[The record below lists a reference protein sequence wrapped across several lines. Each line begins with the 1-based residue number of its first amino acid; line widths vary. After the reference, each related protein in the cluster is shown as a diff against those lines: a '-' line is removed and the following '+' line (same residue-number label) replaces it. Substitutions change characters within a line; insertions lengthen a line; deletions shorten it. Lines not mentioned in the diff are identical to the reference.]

1 MIIKKSYVIFLIL
14 TLLVFIYGCEKNPFD
29 YRTKYIGDYKF
40 LDSWTSYN
48 MSSSPPTSSGTRE
61 TIGKIE
67 YGEKGY
73 LKITFDNSQPNWFHN
88 LNVDRQGNL
97 SENKMDVG
105 KVSRNSFSYH
115 YSYSGLGGGSTTNI
129 TGKKK

>member
-1 MIIKKSYVIFLIL
+1 MIKKVHII
-14 TLLVFIYGCEKNPFD
+14 LLVLLLLISSIGCEKNPFD
-29 YRTKYIGDYKF
+29 YRTKYIGEYKF
-40 LDSWTSYN
+40 TDSWTSYN

-61 TIGKIE
+61 TNGKME

-73 LKITFDNSQPNWFHN
+73 LKVTFDNNQPNWFHN
-88 LNVDRQGNL
+88 LRVDREGKLTENNMEVGNI
-97 SENKMDVG
+97 
-105 KVSRNSFSYH
+105 SRNSFNYH